1 MRDPLFAWAFLGL
14 GVLGLLQAV
23 IEWLFWRRLASAD
36 PTGIRCEL
44 GSAVADRRSLGPV
57 AVWRFIIRRGY
68 GQLGERSTILL
79 GDLLR
84 IASLAFALA
93 FLAVLC
99 AFAARFTKLF
109 LHA

>member
-1 MRDPLFAWAFLGL
+1 
-14 GVLGLLQAV
+14 
-23 IEWLFWRRLASAD
+23 
-36 PTGIRCEL
+36 
-44 GSAVADRRSLGPV
+44 
-57 AVWRFIIRRGY
+57 VWRFIIRRGY